1 MATSLRVLILEDRS
15 ADAELMLHALR
26 RAGYELDWRRVETE
40 LDYVAHLEPTLDVI
54 LADYNLPQFDA
65 LRALQLLQERN
76 LDIPFIV
83 VTGTVGEEAAVEC
96 IKQGA
101 ADYLLKDRLARL
113 ESAVAHALEQKRL
126 RDVQRQAEEALRRS
140 LEETA
145 RRQRLLLFLSQAAHA
160 VQRARTP
167 AEVYQTIGDE
177 VAKLGYHATLFT
189 VTEDQMHLALAHMTF
204 KPALLQAAEK
214 LTGLSARDYRFRLE
228 PRGFYQR
235 IVAEGNAVFSN
246 PGSGPIAEAL
256 PRLVRPLA
264 GRLATILGV
273 EKAIYAPLI
282 VGGRAHSLLTVMG
295 ADLGEADVPA
305 VTVFAS
311 QVAIAL
317 ESARLYQAA
326 QQEIAERKRA
336 EQVQVTLYRISEAAQ
351 ATQDLDELYHSI
363 HAIIGELMPAR
374 NFYIALYDAS
384 ADLFYFP
391 YHADEWEDVWLP
403 MQSGK
408 SLTGYV
414 LRTGKPLLAT
424 RQVFDQLVESDQ
436 IELIGAPS
444 VDWLGVPLKTAH
456 GMIGVMAVQTYTEAA
471 RLNEDD
477 KDVLVFV
484 STQVAMAIDRKR
496 AEAALRASEEKFR
509 TFIEQASEGFVLLD
523 EQGNV
528 IEWNQAQEK
537 IWGVKRDEVEGK
549 PFWEAQFRVTLPERR
564 SPDRYEY
571 YRTILLDALR
581 TGQSPIFNRFLEVAV
596 CRPHGERRFIQQAIF
611 PIKTDQGCRIGS
623 ITRDIT
629 ESKQAEAA
637 LKQSEE
643 QFRRRAAELQ
653 SLYETSLR
661 LNSQL
666 EMADLLRF
674 IVEQAV
680 ELLGAETGGLYM
692 YDPRNDSLIMTVAVG
707 HWTKYI
713 GDSLK
718 RGEGLAGRAF
728 QSRQPLAEDRYN
740 AWPGRVTRY
749 DDEGHWDAILAAP
762 LLSDQSVLGV
772 LDMGGKHAFDED
784 HLRLASL
791 FAAQATVAIEN
802 AHLHAEVLRRARGLA
817 ALNQAGQIMAST
829 LDLDTLLGRIM
840 EQVQSLLEAQAVSV
854 MLGALTPD
862 KTGEELVFAAATSPG
877 SKNLI
882 GTRLPIT
889 AGIAGWVMRQRQSA
903 LVADART
910 DPRFFGDI
918 DRVTGMT
925 TRSVL
930 AVPLIVKGSALGVI
944 EAIDKATGAFDQHDL
959 EVLEALSN
967 SAAIAIENARL
978 YATEHERAAAL
989 AGTLERQR
997 ELDRL
1002 QREFIQNVSHELR
1015 TPLALIRGHAEVL
1028 ESGWMGEL
1036 SSEQKQSVGVIVRR
1050 AQLLAKLVN
1059 DIVNILEIDRR
1070 KLVREPTDLAWVV
1083 RASLADLQA
1092 VAEQA
1097 EIVLSAEITPDLP
1110 PISGDAIALRRMVD
1124 NLVGNAIKFTPAGER
1139 VTVRLAQRENGMT
1152 LEVADTGIGIPS
1164 EHQERIFERF
1174 YQINGSAT
1182 RKYGGMGLGLA
1193 LVKEIAEAHGGQVSV
1208 TSQVGVGTTFAVSLP
1223 TV

>member
-26 RAGYELDWRRVETE
+26 RAGYEPDWRRVETE
-40 LDYVAHLEPTLDVI
+40 PDYVAHLEPTLDVI

-83 VTGTVGEEAAVEC
+83 VTGTIGEEAAVEC

-113 ESAVAHALEQKRL
+113 GSSVAHALEQKRL

-228 PRGFYQR
+228 PHGFYQR

-273 EKAIYAPLI
+273 EKAIYAPLT
-282 VGGRAHSLLTVMG
+282 VNGRTHSLLTVMG

-305 VTVFAS
+305 VTAFAS
-311 QVAIAL
+311 QAAIAV
-317 ESARLYQAA
+317 ENARLYQAA

-471 RLNEDD
+471 RLSEDD

-484 STQVAMAIDRKR
+484 STQVAMAIERKR
-496 AEAALRASEEKFR
+496 AEAALRA
-509 TFIEQASEGFVLLD
+509 
-523 EQGNV
+523 
-528 IEWNQAQEK
+528 
-537 IWGVKRDEVEGK
+537 
-549 PFWEAQFRVTLPERR
+549 
-564 SPDRYEY
+564 
-571 YRTILLDALR
+571 
-581 TGQSPIFNRFLEVAV
+581 
-596 CRPHGERRFIQQAIF
+596 
-611 PIKTDQGCRIGS
+611 
-623 ITRDIT
+623 
-629 ESKQAEAA
+629 
-637 LKQSEE
+637 SEE

-692 YDPRNDSLIMTVAVG
+692 YDPRNDNLIMTVAVG

-728 QSRQPLAEDRYN
+728 ESRQPLAEDGYN

-862 KTGEELVFAAATSPG
+862 KTEEELVFAAATSPG

-944 EAIDKATGAFDQHDL
+944 EAIKATVAFDQHDL

-1124 NLVGNAIKFTPAGER
+1124 NLVGNAIKFTPAGGR

-1152 LEVADTGIGIPS
+1152 LQVADTGIGIPS

-1174 YQINGSAT
+1174 HQINGSAT